1 MRGLFHEDQ
10 SDFGED
16 QDGFDEED
24 DQENQF
30 DYYNDGLMKRK
41 LSDLTNIENEHYNNQ
56 QQQQRLDRNEN
67 SPTFSENETNRHLSL
82 ETNNR
87 IESTSSFNLND
98 LFSDGNNH
106 HGPMRS
112 MISNQSDT
120 DQRLLS
126 STINQSSNSFN
137 LLRGSKKVRFK
148 GNEKENILD
157 YYPETVENDI
167 DYDEEGVEGD
177 DNDDHED
184 VDPSD
189 DDPSDDDDGIGED
202 LFYDPNEDEKNQKW
216 MDKQKFSNYYR
227 HFIARLKEEDKEEKD
242 SLRNRKDR
250 QTNPASSS
258 SSNDHNRSS
267 RKSNRTTAAIN
278 DVKLN
283 CPCCLSLLCLD
294 CQRHEIYKTQ
304 YRAMFVVNCRI
315 DFQKRLI
322 YRNKSREEKKKRF
335 RNLRKRKNQKS
346 RRDIESIDTNNG
358 ANMELESNPQISERF
373 ISNLLY
379 ADNDGD
385 GSYRENQQQQPI
397 TMKDV
402 YYAVHCDVCNTEV
415 AVYDHDEVY
424 HFHSVIDS
432 I

>member
-1 MRGLFHEDQ
+1 MISGFKFLQQTIQDEIDAKDSGDADQDADDLMIVDSNSSLQRFNRMRGLFHEDQ

-148 GNEKENILD
+148 GNEKENIFD

-189 DDPSDDDDGIGED
+189 DDPSDDDDG
-202 LFYDPNEDEKNQKW
+202 
-216 MDKQKFSNYYR
+216 
-227 HFIARLKEEDKEEKD
+227 IARLKEEDKEEKD

-304 YRAMFVVNCRI
+304 YRAI
-315 DFQKRLI
+315 
-322 YRNKSREEKKKRF
+322 
-335 RNLRKRKNQKS
+335 
-346 RRDIESIDTNNG
+346 
-358 ANMELESNPQISERF
+358 F

>member
-1 MRGLFHEDQ
+1 MISGFKFLQQTIQDEIDAKDSGDADQDADDLMIVDSNSSLQRFNRMRGLFHEDQ

-67 SPTFSENETNRHLSL
+67 SPTFSANERNRHLSL

-137 LLRGSKKVRFK
+137 LLRG
-148 GNEKENILD
+148 
-157 YYPETVENDI
+157 
-167 DYDEEGVEGD
+167 
-177 DNDDHED
+177 
-184 VDPSD
+184 
-189 DDPSDDDDGIGED
+189 
-202 LFYDPNEDEKNQKW
+202 
-216 MDKQKFSNYYR
+216 
-227 HFIARLKEEDKEEKD
+227 LKEEDKEEKD